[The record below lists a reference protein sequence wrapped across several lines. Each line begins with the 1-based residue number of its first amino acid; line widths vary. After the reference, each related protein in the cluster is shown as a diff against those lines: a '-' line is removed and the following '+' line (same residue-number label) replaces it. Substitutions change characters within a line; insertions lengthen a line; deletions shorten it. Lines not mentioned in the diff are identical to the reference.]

1 MNNQQAKE
9 ILLLYRPGTD
19 DPADPETAAA
29 LELANRDAE
38 LGRWFLEQSHLQET
52 LRARLREIPVPDGLK
67 EQILSERKA
76 HTAPPPSRKPRILV
90 LASVAAVVLAT
101 GLAYLLLQ
109 PARPSPWLAFRARMS
124 GYALRQYPDMDIRTN
139 DLNRIRDYLAQN
151 GHGDYVLPKALG
163 KALPTGCSTRL
174 RWNDKPVTMVCF
186 NSGKPSDPKEPDLF
200 LFVID
205 RAQVPGAPPMRIPEY
220 FQIAG
225 LITASWSS
233 ADKTYLLE
241 GLGDEEF
248 LRKFL

>member
-29 LELANRDAE
+29 LELAHRDAE
-38 LGRWFLEQSHLQET
+38 LGRWFAEQSHLQET
-52 LRARLREIPVPDGLK
+52 LRARLREIPVPEGLK

-76 HTAPPPSRKPRILV
+76 HTAPAPTRKPLRVV
-90 LASVAAVVLAT
+90 LASAAAAVLVA
-101 GLAYLLLQ
+101 GLGYLFLQ

-124 GYALRQYPDMDIRTN
+124 GYALRHYPDMDIRTN
-139 DLNRIRDYLAQN
+139 DLNQIRAYLAHK
-151 GHGDYVLPKALG
+151 GRGDYVLPKALE
-163 KALPTGCSTRL
+163 KAQPTGCSTRL
-174 RWNDKPVTMVCF
+174 AWNNKPITMVCF
-186 NSGKPSDPKEPDLF
+186 NSGKPRDPNEPDLF

-220 FQIAG
+220 FKIDK

-241 GLGDEEF
+241 GFGDEEF
-248 LRKFL
+248 LRSFL